1 MIYNNIFLKNNLK
14 KNMVENVQMFYNFGI
29 FKNLLRP
36 PTIAKPS
43 ELLKHLTLDCNED
56 FHTSLRKL

>member
-1 MIYNNIFLKNNLK
+1 
-14 KNMVENVQMFYNFGI
+14 MFYNFGI
-29 FKNLLRP
+29 FTNLLRP

-43 ELLKHLTLDCNED
+43 ELLKQLTMDCNED